1 MKVATVVVT
10 GILVVGGWDT
20 YGFVKASSTDTVS
33 SYTDYINGFPIL
45 WESVALKKADDA
57 MFDSACNVDT
67 HGAYRDYLQKS
78 HLKLHQEEALERED
92 DALYRW
98 SKERDSVEA
107 LAKYADELPGGR
119 HIAEVDDDLFRAATQ
134 EGTISA
140 LRVYLQRFEEGKHHE
155 TAATE
160 IDRISDEAFDGYHEA
175 AKERGADRRALDT
188 MLAVAS
194 FVNRTDRREMQIT
207 FEAVDKTGIP
217 AISSH
222 EWTGDETRAVKE
234 IRLALAKMFHK
245 DVVQVARTDSP
256 DADALQLHVKY
267 SLTPTGRRYSSEGS
281 DPFGLGLA
289 QTFQGVRFKW
299 LFQLVV
305 PETTPKE
312 YSFAFST
319 DPADH
324 FTVTYRSS
332 SFGIDMGP
340 STSQVYKAMIETA
353 FDDFQMEFM
362 RRFGF

>member
-1 MKVATVVVT
+1 M
-10 GILVVGGWDT
+10 
-20 YGFVKASSTDTVS
+20 
-33 SYTDYINGFPIL
+33 
-45 WESVALKKADDA
+45 ALKKTDDA

-67 HGAYRDYLQKS
+67 HVAYRDYLRRS
-78 HLKLHQEEALERED
+78 HLKLHQAEAVERED

-98 SKERDSVEA
+98 SKEQNSVQA
-107 LAKYADELPGGR
+107 VAKYADELPEGR
-119 HIAEVDDDLFRAATQ
+119 HIAEVDDVLFRLATQ
-134 EGTISA
+134 AGTISA

-160 IDRISDEAFDGYHEA
+160 IGRISDEAFEGYHEA

-207 FEAVDKTGIP
+207 FEAVDMTEIP

-222 EWTGDETRAVKE
+222 EWTDDETRAVKE
-234 IRLALAKMFHK
+234 IRVALAKMFHK
-245 DVVQVARTDSP
+245 DVVQVARTDSLE
-256 DADALQLHVKY
+256 ADALQLHVKY
-267 SLTPTGRRYSSEGS
+267 SLTPTGRRYSSEGG
-281 DPFGLGLA
+281 DPFGFGLA
-289 QTFQGVRFKW
+289 QSFQGVRFKW
-299 LFQLVV
+299 LFRLVV
-305 PETTPKE
+305 PETPPRE

-324 FTVTYRSS
+324 FTVTYTSS
-332 SFGIDMGP
+332 SYGIDMGP
-340 STSQVYKAMIETA
+340 STSQVYKAMVETA